1 MITKPS
7 LLWLLSVNDDFE
19 SVLELAVAELAI
31 SCSSVIYQ
39 IMLFIWKLELS
50 TTKMQLHPHLE
61 IWGDYVMPRK
71 ESCNPIW

>member
-39 IMLFIWKLELS
+39 NYAVYM
-50 TTKMQLHPHLE
+50 E
-61 IWGDYVMPRK
+61 IGAQHYKNTITP
-71 ESCNPIW
+71 SP